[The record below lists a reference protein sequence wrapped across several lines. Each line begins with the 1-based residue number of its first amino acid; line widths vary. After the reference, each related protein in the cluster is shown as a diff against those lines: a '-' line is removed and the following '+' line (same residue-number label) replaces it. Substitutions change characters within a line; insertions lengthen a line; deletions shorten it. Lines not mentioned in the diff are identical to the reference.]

1 MTRFILRSEDV
12 RQVALLALLEVDP
25 GDPLTE
31 MILRPYHKNRSLEQN
46 AYMWRMH
53 AAASEH
59 IGHSVDELH
68 YYCCARFL
76 GVKAIMI
83 NDEFLNVPY
92 TTTCGPDGK
101 KLNVS
106 EMAKFITEV
115 EVFYVSQGVKLD
127 KVYGGEE
134 KETTDNERRSS

>member
-1 MTRFILRSEDV
+1 MLFRS
-12 RQVALLALLEVDP
+12 
-25 GDPLTE
+25 
-31 MILRPYHKNRSLEQN
+31 
-46 AYMWRMH
+46 
-53 AAASEH
+53 
-59 IGHSVDELH
+59 GHSVDELH

-106 EMAKFITEV
+106 EMLKFITEV
-115 EVFYVSQGVKLD
+115 GAFYAAQGVKLD